1 MGSKGSLLGPGS
13 GRKRVKVDLDAAMDL
28 IKRGERVPAIAREL
42 GVSEPTLRKRIAELS
57 KSQGVLLK
65 YREIQ
70 NLQLTSLQAQV
81 LEAITPEKIEMAPLK
96 DLVAAFKILK
106 DKELVMGGKPSEIK
120 GLVAHLV
127 HMEKQE
133 AALTGTGEFD
143 ESIIDAEYSD
153 EDNGQEEDEEL
164 VYSTEA
170 DLAAA
175 LDELDDTEF

>member
-28 IKRGERVPAIAREL
+28 IKRGEKVPAIAREI

-57 KSQGVLLK
+57 QSQGLLLK

-70 NLQLTSLQAQV
+70 NLQLTDLQAKV

-96 DLVAAFKILK
+96 DLVSAFKILK

-133 AALTGTGEFD
+133 AALAGTGEFD

-153 EDNGQEEDEEL
+153 ET
-164 VYSTEA
+164 SPTEPEHSVETDIA
-170 DLAAA
+170 VA